1 MPRPRSTKIY
11 HSFYFERLQARRT
24 HRSPESAELLEQ
36 MRGLLGVIMH
46 RPNTAR
52 GPIGLGG
59 MMNNVENDS
68 RDTQR
73 VDEVQP
79 LLVILLQKIGLRTKP
94 LSVEDQGAFTLPG
107 CSKMGVD
114 VGQLFLVHDA
124 RERCRRFPI
133 RAKPR
138 CCPSDVNH
146 GSEADIPASL
156 AHFPLTTGSRHRPFM
171 STRPRSAP

>member
-1 MPRPRSTKIY
+1 VPRPRSTKIY

-36 MRGLLGVIMH
+36 ARGLLGVIMH

-59 MMNNVENDS
+59 MMNNDENDS
-68 RDTQR
+68 RNTQR

-124 RERCRRFPI
+124 RERCLRFPI
-133 RAKPR
+133 RAKPC

-156 AHFPLTTGSRHRPFM
+156 AHFRLPPEADIDRL
-171 STRPRSAP
+171 